1 MNRRASLLL
10 AAVSIGLVACTAG
23 APAASPTP
31 VPFPSPSAQPTDP
44 PRATP
49 PPNTMPAGL
58 AGRSFVSVRVTDGD
72 DDFPLVPG
80 TRIDLSFI
88 DGLGARAG
96 CNHLFGRYR
105 IDGDRLLVDQMG
117 MTEMGCEPPLMAQ
130 DQWLI
135 AFLSSGPTFAL
146 NGNDLL
152 LTSGDVTITLLDR
165 EIAEPDQPL
174 QNITWGLTSLITG
187 DAVSSVPL
195 GVMPTL
201 LFRDDGTL
209 ELNTGCNSGG
219 GSYTVEGD
227 RLVLRDIVLTDMA
240 CAGAAG
246 QVEQAVVSVLG
257 VEGLSLAIDGTSLT
271 LMAGNNGLQYS
282 AAVDT

>member
-1 MNRRASLLL
+1 
-10 AAVSIGLVACTAG
+10 
-23 APAASPTP
+23 
-31 VPFPSPSAQPTDP
+31 
-44 PRATP
+44 
-49 PPNTMPAGL
+49 MPAGL
-58 AGRSFVSVRVTDGD
+58 AGRDFVSVRVTDGD

-80 TRIDLSFI
+80 TRIDLSFV
-88 DGLGARAG
+88 DDLGARAG

-152 LTSGDVTITLLDR
+152 LSSGDVTITLLDR
-165 EIAEPDQPL
+165 EITEPDQPL
-174 QNITWGLTSLITG
+174 QNITWGLSSIITG

-195 GVMPTL
+195 GVLPTL
-201 LFRDDGTL
+201 LFRDDGTF
-209 ELNTGCNSGG
+209 ELHTGCNSGG
-219 GSYTVEGD
+219 GSYAVEGD

-257 VEGLSLAIDGTSLT
+257 VEGVSLAIDGTSLT
-271 LMAGNNGLQYS
+271 LTAGSNGLKYS